1 MSIIIEGRF
10 DEQSTTGLDNPLV
23 VERESNLNEIYN
35 KIDDS
40 FHKKLTE
47 YNISGR
53 LVQDNQGCVHAYEN
67 YGLRVTRR
75 VGDKNA
81 DSNILYITP
90 RGSIH
95 GVVVFT
101 DAKSG
106 KSHSVEQHVANH
118 WDSPVN
124 YISRHM
130 EYHNDVTNELIEV
143 VIIPTNEVIK

>member
-10 DEQSTTGLDNPLV
+10 DEQSTTGLDNPRV
-23 VERESNLNEIYN
+23 FERPES
-35 KIDDS
+35 IDLRSKVDES
-40 FHKKLTE
+40 YLKKLSE

-67 YGLRVTRR
+67 YGLKVTRSE
-75 VGDKNA
+75 GSKKS

-95 GVVVFT
+95 NVVVFT

-106 KSHSVEQHVANH
+106 KSVSVEQHVTNH

-130 EYHNDVTNELIEV
+130 EYHNDITEELIEV